1 MFVLFFLIAIYLSGS
16 LKKLLSQVYIAMSS
30 LKRIVNEYQLP
41 LMKLFAVNNNYLLL
55 IKIFTVNIIIYR

>member
-1 MFVLFFLIAIYLSGS
+1 MFVLFFLIAIYLSGT